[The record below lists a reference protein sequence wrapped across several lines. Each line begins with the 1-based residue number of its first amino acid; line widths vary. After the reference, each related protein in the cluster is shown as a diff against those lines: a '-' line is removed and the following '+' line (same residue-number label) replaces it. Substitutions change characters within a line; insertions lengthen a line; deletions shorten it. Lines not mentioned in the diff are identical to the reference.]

1 MNFSIHRRV
10 HRNCIQFC
18 KPIFC
23 CCCCAAVAAN
33 FSLNF
38 HPFCKIELIFGFSVL
53 RHSIPAK
60 RCDRRPRLKRSRRRR
75 GRRWRG
81 STNKVKPRFEWINRD
96 LLYRQ
101 KISMDGMQKQ
111 EEINVLLNV
120 GHIQLA
126 IRLLQSVIRTQK
138 AYLI

>member
-1 MNFSIHRRV
+1 M
-10 HRNCIQFC
+10 
-18 KPIFC
+18 
-23 CCCCAAVAAN
+23 
-33 FSLNF
+33 
-38 HPFCKIELIFGFSVL
+38 
-53 RHSIPAK
+53 
-60 RCDRRPRLKRSRRRR
+60 
-75 GRRWRG
+75 
-81 STNKVKPRFEWINRD
+81 KPRFEWINRD
-96 LLYRQ
+96 ILYRQ